1 MFENVDI
8 VLSLLLAIVPALL
21 ALAEHFT
28 GKCRPLFLVLNT
40 VYFAAACIFLLVKEG
55 TLACLLIAVLASL
68 AVRLFLETLEGR
80 KDK

>member
-8 VLSLLLAIVPALL
+8 VLSLLLAIVPTLL
-21 ALAEHFT
+21 ALAEHFI

-40 VYFAAACIFLLVKEG
+40 VYFAAACLFLLLEEG
-55 TLACLLIAVLASL
+55 TLACLLIAVCTSL

>member
-21 ALAEHFT
+21 ALAEHFI

-40 VYFAAACIFLLVKEG
+40 VYFATACLFLLLKEG
-55 TLACLLIAVLASL
+55 TLACLLIALCTSL

>member
-8 VLSLLLAIVPALL
+8 VLSLLIAIVPALL
-21 ALAEHFT
+21 ALAEHFI
-28 GKCRPLFLVLNT
+28 GKCKPLFLVLNT
-40 VYFAAACIFLLVKEG
+40 VYFAAACIFLLAKEG
-55 TLACLLIAVLASL
+55 TLACLLIAVMASL

>member
-21 ALAEHFT
+21 ALAEHFV

-40 VYFAAACIFLLVKEG
+40 VYFAAACVFLLAKEG

>member
-8 VLSLLLAIVPALL
+8 VLSLLLAIMPILL
-21 ALAEHFT
+21 AITEHFA

-40 VYFAAACIFLLVKEG
+40 VYFAAACIFLLAKEG
-55 TLACLLIAVLASL
+55 TLACLLIALCTTL
-68 AVRLFLETLEGR
+68 AVRLFLETREGR

>member
-8 VLSLLLAIVPALL
+8 VLSLLLAIMPILL
-21 ALAEHFT
+21 AITEHFVR
-28 GKCRPLFLVLNT
+28 KCRPLFLVLNT
-40 VYFAAACIFLLVKEG
+40 LYFAAERLFLLLKEG
-55 TLACLLIAVLASL
+55 TLACLLITVCATL

>member
-21 ALAEHFT
+21 ALAEHFV

-40 VYFAAACIFLLVKEG
+40 VYFAAACIFLLAKEG

>member
-40 VYFAAACIFLLVKEG
+40 VYFAAACIFLLMKEG
-55 TLACLLIAVLASL
+55 TLACLLIAVMASL
-68 AVRLFLETLEGR
+68 AVRLLLETLEGR

>member
-1 MFENVDI
+1 MFENVNI
-8 VLSLLLAIVPALL
+8 VLSLLLAIAPVAL
-21 ALAEHFT
+21 ALAEHFI

-40 VYFAAACIFLLVKEG
+40 VYFAAACIFLLAKEG
-55 TLACLLIAVLASL
+55 TLACLLIAVMASL

>member
-8 VLSLLLAIVPALL
+8 VLSLLLAAVPALL
-21 ALAEHFT
+21 AVAEHFL

-40 VYFAAACIFLLVKEG
+40 LYFAAACLFLLKKEG
-55 TLACLLIAVLASL
+55 TLACLLTAVLVTL

>member
-8 VLSLLLAIVPALL
+8 VLSLLLAVVPALL

-40 VYFAAACIFLLVKEG
+40 VYFAAACIFLLAKEG
-55 TLACLLIAVLASL
+55 TLACLLIAVMASL

>member
-8 VLSLLLAIVPALL
+8 VLSLLLAIVPILL
-21 ALAEHFT
+21 ALTEHFT

-40 VYFAAACIFLLVKEG
+40 VYFAAACIFLLAKEG
-55 TLACLLIAVLASL
+55 TLACLLTAVLVTL

>member
-1 MFENVDI
+1 MFENVEI

-40 VYFAAACIFLLVKEG
+40 VYFAAACIFLLMKEG
-55 TLACLLIAVLASL
+55 TLACLLIAVMASL
-68 AVRLFLETLEGR
+68 AVRLLLETLEGR

>member
-8 VLSLLLAIVPALL
+8 VLSLLLAVVPALL
-21 ALAEHFT
+21 AIAEHFI

-40 VYFAAACIFLLVKEG
+40 VYFAAACLFLLLKEG
-55 TLACLLIAVLASL
+55 TLACLLIALCASL

>member
-8 VLSLLLAIVPALL
+8 VLSLLLAIVPIIL

-28 GKCRPLFLVLNT
+28 GKCRPLFLALNM
-40 VYFAAACIFLLVKEG
+40 VYFAAACLFLLLKEG
-55 TLACLLIAVLASL
+55 TLACLLITVCTAL

-80 KDK
+80 KQK

>member
-8 VLSLLLAIVPALL
+8 VLSLLLAVVPALL

-55 TLACLLIAVLASL
+55 TLACLLIAVMASL

>member
-8 VLSLLLAIVPALL
+8 VLSLMIAIVPALL
-21 ALAEHFT
+21 ALAEHFI

-40 VYFAAACIFLLVKEG
+40 VYFAAACIFLLAKEG
-55 TLACLLIAVLASL
+55 TLACLLIAVMASL

>member
-28 GKCRPLFLVLNT
+28 GKCRPLFLMLNT
-40 VYFAAACIFLLVKEG
+40 VYFAAACIFLLMKEG
-55 TLACLLIAVLASL
+55 TLACLLIAVMASL
-68 AVRLFLETLEGR
+68 AVRLLLETLEGR

>member
-8 VLSLLLAIVPALL
+8 VLSLLIAIVPALL
-21 ALAEHFT
+21 ALAEHFI

-40 VYFAAACIFLLVKEG
+40 VYFSAACIFLLAKEG
-55 TLACLLIAVLASL
+55 TLACLLIAVMASL

>member
-8 VLSLLLAIVPALL
+8 VLSLLLAIVPTVL

-40 VYFAAACIFLLVKEG
+40 VYFAAACLFLLLKEG
-55 TLACLLIAVLASL
+55 TLACLLIALCASL

>member
-21 ALAEHFT
+21 ALAEHFV

-40 VYFAAACIFLLVKEG
+40 VYFAAACVFLLAKEG
-55 TLACLLIAVLASL
+55 TLACLLIAVLAPL

>member
-8 VLSLLLAIVPALL
+8 VLSLLLAVVPALL

-40 VYFAAACIFLLVKEG
+40 VYFAAACIFLLAKEG
-55 TLACLLIAVLASL
+55 TLACLLIAVMTSL